1 VTSRL
6 VGPIAAAVIVQSAGN
21 LGLHAAL
28 GRILDADA
36 YGALG
41 AVLAAMVL
49 LGVPLGALQTAASA
63 VATTVA
69 ARQTLGRVA
78 LWSVP
83 VAAAVL
89 ACAPALRDFFRLDG
103 WGSAALLAPYLLV
116 SAVLATARGLLL
128 GARRTGPVAASY
140 LMGTVVRLGL
150 GVALAAGWGVP
161 GALLG
166 TLAGEAA
173 ALAVAAW
180 RLTPPRRRPAAD
192 RSTPPRVRT
201 ATGRAGPRPAGQ
213 ERDGGSH
220 PGRERLRLG
229 AVGRAGVAVT
239 GLFLFSTVDLFLAR
253 HHLRGEASGAYV
265 AAATIAKTVLA
276 VPAAIMS
283 AVFPRLVA
291 AWPGGD
297 RRRALLGGAVSVTG
311 PALLGAVAVVA
322 MPSLVLGLL
331 YGGGYAE
338 AGGLV
343 RALSAVAALTS
354 AVTLMTNAA
363 LARRAWTVALP
374 WAGAVLEAG
383 LIERWHATAGQV
395 AACSA
400 AALAPTLLLAVVLEG
415 RAWTRPT
422 PQPGPAPADSPATE
436 VAPPA
441 EEPRRRSR
449 SCAF

>member
-6 VGPIAAAVIVQSAGN
+6 VGPIAVAVIVQSAGN
-21 LGLHAAL
+21 LALHAAL
-28 GRILDADA
+28 GRLLDADA

-63 VATTVA
+63 LATPVA
-69 ARQTLGRVA
+69 ARRALGRVA
-78 LWSVP
+78 LWSTP
-83 VAAAVL
+83 VAVAVL
-89 ACAPALRDFFRLDG
+89 ACAPALRDFFHLG
-103 WGSAALLAPYLLV
+103 SWGEAALLGPYLLV

-128 GARRTGPVAASY
+128 GARRTGPVAVSY
-140 LMGTVVRLGL
+140 LTGTVVRLGL
-150 GVALAAGWGVP
+150 GIALTAAWGVP
-161 GALLG
+161 GALLS
-166 TLAGEAA
+166 TLAGEIAALTVAAGRFRPHEPCPAA
-173 ALAVAAW
+173 AEPGGL
-180 RLTPPRRRPAAD
+180 RPAVPELD
-192 RSTPPRVRT
+192 
-201 ATGRAGPRPAGQ
+201 GGPDDAEPAG
-213 ERDGGSH
+213 G
-220 PGRERLRLG
+220 ERLRLG

-239 GLFLFSTVDLFLAR
+239 GLFLFSTVDLLLAR

-276 VPAAIMS
+276 VPAAIMA

-297 RRRALLGGAVSVTG
+297 RRRALFGAAAAVTG
-311 PALLGAVAVVA
+311 PALLGAAAVVA
-322 MPSLVLGLL
+322 LPSLVLTLL
-331 YGGGYAE
+331 YGDGYAE

-343 RALSAVAALTS
+343 RALSTVAALTS
-354 AVTLMTNAA
+354 AVTLTTNAA
-363 LARRAWTVALP
+363 LARKGWTVALP

-400 AALAPTLLLAVVLEG
+400 AALVPTLLLAVVLEG

-422 PQPGPAPADSPATE
+422 PQPAPTAADSPATE
-436 VAPPA
+436 VASA
-441 EEPRRRSR
+441 R
-449 SCAF
+449 